1 MSAIRIPRSLI
12 LDQGT
17 VKAGY
22 AIGDD
27 DKSQSPYPGFTG
39 RLVSHGRITMPEKS
53 TVADR
58 VMVFKADVQSL
69 IDYWGC
75 NELGIENTMFSQQSG
90 AASNALGALYVA
102 CQDIARKNCI
112 PLFIQNPSSIKKF
125 ATGKGDAT
133 KSEVKIAVCKYFSL
147 SQTQILDYNHS
158 DALAGLWR
166 FLYQGD
172 EMRAKKAAKREEWR
186 QKGK

>member
-1 MSAIRIPRSLI
+1 MSRIPRSLI

-27 DKSQSPYPGFTG
+27 DKSHSLFPGFTG
-39 RLVSHGRITMPEKS
+39 RLITHGRILMPES
-53 TVADR
+53 ATVADR

-75 NELGIENTMFSQQSG
+75 TELGIENTMFHQQSG

-112 PLFIQNPSSIKKF
+112 PLFVQNPVSIKKF
-125 ATGKGDAT
+125 ATGQGNAT
-133 KSEVKIAVCKYFSL
+133 KTEVKIAVCKYFAL

-166 FLYQGD
+166 FLYKGD
-172 EMRAKKAAKREEWR
+172 EMRAKKEAQRAMGKAKW
-186 QKGK
+186 Q